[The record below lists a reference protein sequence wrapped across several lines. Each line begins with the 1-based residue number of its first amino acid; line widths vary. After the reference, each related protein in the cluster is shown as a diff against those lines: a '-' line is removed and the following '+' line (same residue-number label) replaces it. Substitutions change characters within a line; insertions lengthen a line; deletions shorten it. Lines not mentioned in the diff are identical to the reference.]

1 MRVILLFIVIFF
13 VGCTQKNVNIYAVV
27 KPNAVTSNKIKN
39 IKIDKIKN
47 DKTNL
52 KAQITTKLLEVN
64 NLIPNYFHIN
74 DENYTSIL
82 KGQETLKISDKFY
95 IKKVQID
102 YEKPRCKVF
111 LYPCKNIDNMTFCKT
126 TPIIYSI
133 KDFDK
138 IKKKSYQ
145 NNQYIL
151 INNQIY
157 KKTTKCKPKF
167 ANIKCEKKEINL
179 YVTLNITD
187 KNNYPIFS
195 KTYHKSTTDNPCKD
209 IDEIYPN
216 SERVYKSDL
225 DLENEKYRLS
235 NLIANEFIQDI
246 APHYTIFNTPI
257 FEKLDIKTND
267 KDKKEFENIIDKF
280 SNNNTY
286 LFIPQMQ
293 SLLQKYPNSCV
304 IKYDLAV
311 MYVQTKNFQKA
322 KNLLINLKC
331 KNDDIN
337 ENKNIL
343 LNNLNEIYK

>member
-27 KPNAVTSNKIKN
+27 KPNSITSNKIKN

-64 NLIPNYFHIN
+64 SLIPNYFHIN

-82 KGQETLKISDKFY
+82 KGKETLKISDKFY
-95 IKKVQID
+95 TKKVLID

-126 TPIIYSI
+126 TPIIYST
-133 KDFDK
+133 KYFDK

-179 YVTLNITD
+179 YVTLNITN
-187 KNNYPIFS
+187 KNNSPIFS
-195 KTYHKSTTDNPCKD
+195 KTYHHLTIDDPCED
-209 IDEIYPN
+209 IDEIYPD
-216 SERVYKSDL
+216 SDRIYKSDL
-225 DLENEKYRLS
+225 NLENEKYRLS
-235 NLIANEFIQDI
+235 NLIASEFIQDI
-246 APHYTIFNTPI
+246 APHYTIFNAPI
-257 FEKLDIKTND
+257 FEDLDIKISY
-267 KDKKEFENIIDKF
+267 KDKKEFKNIIDKL
-280 SNNNTY
+280 SNNNSY
-286 LFIPQMQ
+286 LFISQMK
-293 SLLQKYPNSCV
+293 SLLQKYPKSCV

-311 MYVQTKNFQKA
+311 MYMQIKNFSKA
-322 KNLLINLKC
+322 KNLLLNLNC
-331 KNDDIN
+331 KNDEIN
-337 ENKNIL
+337 ENRNIL
-343 LNNLNEIYK
+343 LYNLNKIYK